1 MSDKSVKPRH
11 RDMAEAL
18 LMGYLR
24 AHAHRV
30 VSDMLIDRTLPG
42 VPVMIWPLTEQE
54 IEAVAETLAEYG
66 WPEEDKP

>member
-1 MSDKSVKPRH
+1 
-11 RDMAEAL
+11 
-18 LMGYLR
+18 MGYLR